1 MLKIADLD
9 KLYFK
14 IQISFEIASNSKYL
28 IFRSSTF
35 QTVKKVKDKFHE
47 GEIGQK
53 QRAWKILK
61 RCPCEREFS
70 KYEGSYFAQKP
81 WFYELLEA
89 KKAPS
94 AGAHSRL

>member
-53 QRAWKILK
+53 QRA
-61 RCPCEREFS
+61 
-70 KYEGSYFAQKP
+70 
-81 WFYELLEA
+81 
-89 KKAPS
+89 
-94 AGAHSRL
+94 